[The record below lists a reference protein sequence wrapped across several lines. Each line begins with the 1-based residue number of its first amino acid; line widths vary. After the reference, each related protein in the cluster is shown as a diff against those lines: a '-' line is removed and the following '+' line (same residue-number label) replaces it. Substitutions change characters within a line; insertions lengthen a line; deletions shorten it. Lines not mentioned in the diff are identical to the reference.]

1 MTAGIERLAVYVP
14 AYALPLA
21 ELARARGVPPEKMT
35 QGLGV
40 EAMAIAPPC
49 EDVVTMAASA
59 GARLL
64 RAAHVDPETIGMLLV
79 ATETGVDN
87 AKPVAIFVHELLGVG
102 RRCRVYELK
111 HACYAGTAAL
121 MTAADWVRAGGGKPR
136 RALVI
141 ASDIARYALGSAGE
155 PTQGAGAVAM
165 LVGNE
170 PKALVLDAETGTYAE
185 NVYDFWRPIGRR
197 EALVDGKYSVECY
210 LEALAGAFT
219 AYRAGERP
227 VLGPDEALADRLA
240 RLLYHTPFPKMAMKA
255 HRRLVELDW
264 RAAPAHWAR
273 VGPSVEDAAAASY
286 RAVVAPGLRAVAR
299 VGNTYTASLYLC
311 LASLLEAEGAGLAGR
326 RLGLFSYGSGCCAEF
341 FTGTVPTDVTAVA
354 DAGVEEVLRRRT
366 VIDVA
371 EYERLAGGGEAGGEP
386 PPGFTGDFVLH
397 GIRNDRRE
405 YGRVRAA
412 LAA

>member
-1 MTAGIERLAVYVP
+1 MTVGIERLAVYVP
-14 AYALPLA
+14 GYALPLG

-40 EAMAIAPPC
+40 ESMAIAPPC

-64 RAAHVDPETIGMLLV
+64 RAARVDPETIGMLLV

-121 MTAADWVRAGGGKPR
+121 MTAADWVRAGGGRPR

-141 ASDIARYALGSAGE
+141 AADIARYALGSPGE

-165 LVGNE
+165 LVGPE
-170 PKALVLDAETGTYAE
+170 PKALVVDAETATYAD

-210 LEALAGAFT
+210 LEALGGTFT
-219 AYRAGERP
+219 AYRAGEQP
-227 VLGPDEALADRLA
+227 LLGPGEALSDRLA

-255 HRRLVELDW
+255 HRRLVEIDW
-264 RAAPAHWAR
+264 RAAPARWAE
-273 VGPSVEDAAAASY
+273 VGPVLEEVTAASY
-286 RAVVAPGLRAVAR
+286 RTAVAPGLEAVAR

-311 LASLLEAEGAGLAGR
+311 LASLLEAESAALAGR

-341 FTGTVPTDVTAVA
+341 FTGTVPADATAVA
-354 DAGVEEVLRRRT
+354 DAGVEEMLRRRT

-371 EYERLAGGGEAGGEP
+371 EYERLARASEAGGEP
-386 PPGFTGDFVLH
+386 PPGFTGEFVLH

-405 YGRVRAA
+405 YGRARAA

>member
-1 MTAGIERLAVYVP
+1 MTVGIERLAVYVP

-21 ELARARGVPPEKMT
+21 ALARARGVPPEKMT

-40 EAMAIAPPC
+40 EEMAIAPPC

-64 RAAHVDPETIGMLLV
+64 RAARVDPETIGMLLV

-111 HACYAGTAAL
+111 HACYAGTAGL
-121 MTAADWVRAGGGKPR
+121 MTAADWVRAGGGRPR

-141 ASDIARYALGSAGE
+141 AADIARYALGSPGE

-165 LVGNE
+165 LVGAE
-170 PKALVLDAETGTYAE
+170 PQALVLDEETGTYAD

-210 LEALAGAFT
+210 LTALAGAFT
-219 AYRAGERP
+219 AYRAGEQP
-227 VLGPDEALADRLA
+227 ALGPGEGLADRLA

-255 HRRLVELDW
+255 HRRLVEVDGHAAG
-264 RAAPAHWAR
+264 RA
-273 VGPSVEDAAAASY
+273 VEDDRAAASY
-286 RAVVAPGLRAVAR
+286 RTQAAPGLAAVAR

-311 LASLLEAEGAGLAGR
+311 LAALLEAEGRTLAGK

-341 FTGTVPTDVTAVA
+341 FTGGVPEGVEAVA
-354 DAGVEEVLRRRT
+354 DAGVGALLAGRSF
-366 VIDVA
+366 IDVPA
-371 EYERLAGGGEAGGEP
+371 YERLIRGGEAGGEP
-386 PPGFTGDFVLH
+386 PADFAGEFVFTGVK
-397 GIRNDRRE
+397 NQRRE
-405 YGRVRAA
+405 YARPGA